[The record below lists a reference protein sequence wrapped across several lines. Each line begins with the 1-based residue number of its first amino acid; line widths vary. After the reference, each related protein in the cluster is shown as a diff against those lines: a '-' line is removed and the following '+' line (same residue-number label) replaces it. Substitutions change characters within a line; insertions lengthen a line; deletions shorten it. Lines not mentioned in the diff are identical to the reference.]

1 MSKKCTNCK
10 IENTKGQKQTETK
23 NIPLVSAECEA
34 TRQHK
39 IICRLIWVVVL
50 LTVLL
55 FGSNLAWT
63 VYEKQFDTVTET
75 YDIDLKQDTENGNNN
90 CIVNGGGICN
100 GTAESTY

>member
-1 MSKKCTNCK
+1 MSKKCNGCK
-10 IENTKGQKQTETK
+10 TQNTETEK
-23 NIPLVSAECEA
+23 ISLVSAECEA

-63 VYEKQFDTVTET
+63 LYESQFETFTET
-75 YDIDLKQDTENGNNN
+75 YEVEQDTEHGNNN
-90 CIVNGGGICN
+90 CIIKGGEICN
-100 GTAESTY
+100 GTSEN

>member
-1 MSKKCTNCK
+1 MSKKCNGCK
-10 IENTKGQKQTETK
+10 TQNTETEK
-23 NIPLVSAECEA
+23 IPLVSAECEA

-63 VYEKQFDTVTET
+63 LYESQFETFTET
-75 YDIDLKQDTENGNNN
+75 YEVEQDTEHGNNN
-90 CIVNGGGICN
+90 CIIKGGEICN
-100 GTAESTY
+100 GTPEN

>member
-1 MSKKCTNCK
+1 MSKKCTGCK
-10 IENTKGQKQTETK
+10 TRNTETEK
-23 NIPLVSAECEA
+23 ISLVSAECEA

-63 VYEKQFDTVTET
+63 LYESQFETFTET
-75 YDIDLKQDTENGNNN
+75 YEVEKDTEHGNNN
-90 CIVNGGGICN
+90 CIIKGGEICN
-100 GTAESTY
+100 GTPEN

>member
-1 MSKKCTNCK
+1 MSKKCNGCK
-10 IENTKGQKQTETK
+10 TQNTETEK
-23 NIPLVSAECEA
+23 ISLVSAECEA

-63 VYEKQFDTVTET
+63 LYESQFETATET
-75 YDIDLKQDTENGNNN
+75 YEVEQGTEHGNNN
-90 CIVNGGGICN
+90 CIIKGGEICN
-100 GTAESTY
+100 GTSEN

>member
-1 MSKKCTNCK
+1 MSKKCTQCSTRNADNK
-10 IENTKGQKQTETK
+10 KE
-23 NIPLVSAECEA
+23 IPLVVAECEA

-63 VYEKQFDTVTET
+63 LYESQFENVVET
-75 YDIDLKQDTENGNNN
+75 YNVDLEQDTEHGNNN
-90 CIVNGGGICN
+90 CIVNGGEICN
-100 GTAESTY
+100 GTSESED